1 MLQRLYIKDF
11 AIVDELEIIFDSGF
25 QVITGET
32 GAGKSILVG
41 AIGFLCGERGNTEII
56 RDGARKAIMEGEF
69 VFEKSNIP
77 DKIFTSL
84 EIDASENLII
94 LRREIND
101 RGISRA
107 FVNDSP
113 VKISALATISDYLI
127 DLHGQHQHQSLLR
140 PETHIEYLDAFGQ
153 LAPVLLKYK
162 QALTKYRQDIQKLT
176 ELKKYYDLLR
186 EKQDL
191 YKFQIDELDKA
202 SLNSGEYNDL
212 EQERKILENSELLFE
227 KARSV
232 ADNLYN
238 SDESVLKNVAA
249 AGANLKQIAAIDGS
263 FNMLLKNLEAARVTI
278 EEIGLECEQYR
289 AKLEFDPGRLEDIH
303 NRLAELEW
311 LIKKY
316 HVNSVDDLIQ
326 QFGELKRQIVNLENF
341 QRDIEEL
348 NSIIEQDTNELQL
361 IAVYLSDQRKKAAS
375 VFQTEMNAALHSVGL
390 QNSRFEISF
399 NFQESEKGEVEISGK
414 KCLLNETGVDLVEF
428 RVGLNI
434 GEPVKPLHK
443 VASGGEVSR
452 IMLCIKSL
460 LADSDKIDT
469 LVFDE
474 IDSGISGKFAQIVG
488 KRMRQM
494 SQKHQLIVITHL
506 PQIAAQGTRHYSVNK
521 FETNG
526 RTCVEVIELKEEQRI
541 EDIAKL
547 LGGENITP
555 GSMANARELLAEIN

>member
-56 RDGARKAIMEGEF
+56 RAGAQKAIMEGEF
-69 VFEKSNIP
+69 VFENSNIP
-77 DKIFTSL
+77 DKILNSF
-84 EIDASENLII
+84 EIEPSENHLI

-153 LAPVLLKYK
+153 LSPVLLKYK
-162 QALTKYRQDIQKLT
+162 QALAKYQQDIQKLN

-191 YKFQIDELDKA
+191 FKFQIDELDKA
-202 SLNSGEYNDL
+202 RLSSGEYNDL

-238 SDESVLKNVAA
+238 SDESVLKNVATA
-249 AGANLKQIAAIDGS
+249 TANLKQIAAIDGS

-289 AKLEFDPGRLEDIH
+289 TKLEFDPGRLEDIH
-303 NRLAELEW
+303 NRLAELDW

-316 HVNSVDDLIQ
+316 HVNSVNDLLHQ
-326 QFGELKRQIVNLENF
+326 YGELKRQIVSLENF
-341 QRDIEEL
+341 QSDIEEL
-348 NSIIEQDTNELQL
+348 NLNIKRDTNELQL

-375 VFQTEMNAALHSVGL
+375 VFQTEMNTALHSVGL
-390 QNSRFEISF
+390 QNSRFEINF
-399 NFQESEKGEVEISGK
+399 NYQESEKGEVEINEK

-428 RVGLNI
+428 QVGLNI

-526 RTCVEVIELKEEQRI
+526 RTCVEVIELNEDQRI

-555 GSMANARELLAEIN
+555 GSIANARELLSEIN